1 MVIAMTDP
9 VLKQILKELAAISK
23 DHEKRLR
30 WLEKGAFMCLGAFAL
45 IKLLQ

>member
-1 MVIAMTDP
+1 MTDP
-9 VLKQILKELAAISK
+9 VLKEILKELKNITK
-23 DHEKRLR
+23 DHERRIR